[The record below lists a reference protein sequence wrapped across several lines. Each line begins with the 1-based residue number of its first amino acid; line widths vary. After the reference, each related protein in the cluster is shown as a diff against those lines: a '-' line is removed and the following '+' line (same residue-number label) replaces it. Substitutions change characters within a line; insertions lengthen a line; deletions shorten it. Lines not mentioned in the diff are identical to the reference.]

1 MIKKDDRIQKK
12 IKITHIITA
21 IGFGGA
27 ETMLYRLLQSIDRD
41 LYEVDVIC
49 LTEMDVY
56 GELIQQQ
63 LNMNVYICNMK
74 SNFLRSLLTCLK
86 VCKNSDIIQTWMYH
100 SNLLGYLI
108 SKVWRKKLIWGI
120 HHSNLDKKDN
130 KWTTIFI
137 AKLCARLSKK
147 VDMIISCGPKV
158 KEIHEAIGYASHQH
172 KVIVNGINTDLF
184 KPSVKR
190 QYYLELFDVD
200 NRHILLHVGRWDPLK
215 DYKNLIASLKQ
226 LNLERQD
233 FYMFLVGLEIDA
245 NNSELLQ
252 MIKDAHLEDV
262 IFLLGSRDDISQLM
276 SAADLFVLSSSG
288 EGLPNV
294 LVEALASGTCCIT
307 TDVGDCKYLVGEFG
321 ETVTAK
327 DAYALS
333 QAINKALNYSS
344 KQYAEKAKLGREH
357 ILANFN
363 IKQVIEQY
371 QSIYPMVLPKS
382 YSK

>member
-1 MIKKDDRIQKK
+1 
-12 IKITHIITA
+12 
-21 IGFGGA
+21 
-27 ETMLYRLLQSIDRD
+27 MLYRLLQSVDRD

-49 LTEMDVY
+49 LTEMGVY

-63 LNMNVYICNMK
+63 LNINVYICDLRA
-74 SNFLRSLLTCLK
+74 NFLRSFLKCFK

-108 SKVWRKKLIWGI
+108 SKVRKKKLIWGI
-120 HHSNLDKKDN
+120 HHSNLDKKEN
-130 KWTTIFI
+130 KWTTILI

-147 VDMIISCGPKV
+147 VDIIISCGPKV
-158 KEIHEAIGYASHQH
+158 KEIHEEIGYDSHQH

-190 QYYLELFDVD
+190 QYYFEHFNVE
-200 NRHILLHVGRWDPLK
+200 NHHILLHVGRWDPLK
-215 DYKNLIASLKQ
+215 DYKNLIASLQ
-226 LNLERQD
+226 LLRLERQD
-233 FYMFLVGLEIDA
+233 FYMFLVGFEIDA

-252 MIKDAHLEDV
+252 MIKEAHLEDV
-262 IFLLGSRDDISQLM
+262 IFLLGGRDDISQLM

-307 TDVGDCKYLVGEFG
+307 TDVGDCKYLVREFG

-327 DAYALS
+327 DANALA

-357 ILANFN
+357 VLANFN
-363 IKQVIEQY
+363 IKEVIEQY
-371 QSIYPMVLPKS
+371 QSLYPMVLPKS

>member
-1 MIKKDDRIQKK
+1 M
-12 IKITHIITA
+12 
-21 IGFGGA
+21 GFGGA
-27 ETMLYRLLQSIDRD
+27 ETMLYRLLQSVDRD

-49 LTEMDVY
+49 LTEMGVY

-63 LNMNVYICNMK
+63 LNMNVYICDLRA
-74 SNFLRSLLTCLK
+74 NFLRSFLKCFK

-108 SKVWRKKLIWGI
+108 SRVRRKKLIWGI
-120 HHSNLDKKDN
+120 HHSNLDKKEN
-130 KWTTIFI
+130 KWTTILI

-147 VDMIISCGPKV
+147 VDIIISCGPKV
-158 KEIHEAIGYASHQH
+158 KEIHEEIGYDCHQH

-190 QYYLELFDVD
+190 QYYFEHFNVE

-215 DYKNLIASLKQ
+215 DYKNLIASLQ
-226 LNLERQD
+226 LLRLERQD
-233 FYMFLVGLEIDA
+233 FYMFLVGFEIDA
-245 NNSELLQ
+245 NNRELLQ
-252 MIKDAHLEDV
+252 MIKEAHLEDV
-262 IFLLGSRDDISQLM
+262 IFLLGGRDDISQLM

-307 TDVGDCKYLVGEFG
+307 TDVGDCKYLVREFG

-327 DAYALS
+327 DANALA

-344 KQYAEKAKLGREH
+344 KQYAKKAKLGREH
-357 ILANFN
+357 VLANFN
-363 IKQVIEQY
+363 IKEVIEQY
-371 QSIYPMVLPKS
+371 QSLYPMVLPKS